1 MENFL
6 DKLLAILTNAGGKIV
21 LAIIVFIVGKFVI
34 NKLMKAFNKAKF
46 VANMDATA
54 SKFILSAIR
63 VVLYVVLIVSII
75 GILGVP
81 MASVVAVIASCG
93 LAVGMALQGALGNLA
108 GGIMLLI
115 FRPFN
120 VGDYVSA
127 AGGEGTVQ
135 EISMFY
141 TVLLTVDNKKITI
154 PNGSLMNANVE
165 NFSSEDNRRV
175 DLTFNLGGGNDIS
188 KVQEV
193 MLGVMNA
200 NDKVLQ
206 EPAPFAAPLSGIP
219 GGLQYT
225 VRAWCKSADYWD
237 VYFALQKD
245 IATAIGEAG
254 FAGPAPTTTVVM
266 NK

>member
-6 DKLLAILTNAGGKIV
+6 DKLLTILTNAGGKIV

-54 SKFILSAIR
+54 SKFILSAIK

-154 PNGSLMNANVE
+154 PKNPIGLHSRHNITHPFSKRSESNA
-165 NFSSEDNRRV
+165 
-175 DLTFNLGGGNDIS
+175 
-188 KVQEV
+188 
-193 MLGVMNA
+193 
-200 NDKVLQ
+200 
-206 EPAPFAAPLSGIP
+206 
-219 GGLQYT
+219 
-225 VRAWCKSADYWD
+225 SA
-237 VYFALQKD
+237 
-245 IATAIGEAG
+245 
-254 FAGPAPTTTVVM
+254 
-266 NK
+266 